1 MKQMPWGRFRAGS
14 ARQAGVYHAKRH
26 PKGAVMVAV
35 LVCVGLAGLMT
46 LAIVRQAAVRRAEV
60 ELAGRALQA
69 HWLAEAA
76 LERAAARAADDP
88 AYRAERWHLPAGTL
102 GAAEG
107 AVVQIEVQPATGRA
121 DVRRIRIVADY
132 PDDLLH
138 RVRVS
143 KETTLQIPPKTA
155 GQR

>member
-1 MKQMPWGRFRAGS
+1 MKQMPGGRFRAGS
-14 ARQAGVYHAKRH
+14 ARQAGVRRARR
-26 PKGAVMVAV
+26 PPNGAVMVAV

-76 LERAAARAADDP
+76 LERAAARLAEDP
-88 AYRAERWHLPAGTL
+88 AFRTERWHLAAGTL
-102 GAAEG
+102 GAADG

-121 DVRRIRIVADY
+121 DLRRIRIVADY
-132 PDDLLH
+132 PDDPLH

-143 KETTLQIPPKTA
+143 KETTWEIQPKTA
-155 GQR
+155 RPR